1 MGPALAQPL
10 QAFVQSVLLGMAAG
24 LLYDLLRA
32 FRLKLPRLTSP
43 LDILY
48 CLTVSAAVFLFT
60 LYRAQGQ
67 LRLYLWL
74 GVLGGCVLFFTVFSP
89 LLRPV
94 WGFWVDTLAFLL
106 HLAAIPLRG
115 AENLCKKIAGHGKNL
130 FYFIRK
136 CYTIKTTRGN
146 RRLQKGGRR
155 RGKGKKAAKAKIRRQ
170 HHHQGPDPG
179 DPGGHRRAAAKPPR
193 SGAGRRG

>member
-1 MGPALAQPL
+1 MGTGISPQLETFCQAL
-10 QAFVQSVLLGMAAG
+10 VLG
-24 LLYDLLRA
+24 LSIGLVYDLLRA
-32 FRLKLPRLTSP
+32 FRLRLPRLTAA
-43 LDILY
+43 LDLLY
-48 CLTVSAAVFLFT
+48 CLIVTAGVFFFA
-60 LYRAQGQ
+60 LYRANGRIPVYA
-67 LRLYLWL
+67 LL
-74 GVLGGCVLFFTVFSP
+74 GIGGGSWLFFAVLSAP
-89 LLRPV
+89 LRPV
-94 WGFWVDTLAFLL
+94 WDFWMDTLAFLL
-106 HLAAIPLRG
+106 HLAAIPLG
-115 AENLCKKIAGHGKNL
+115 ELESLCKKIWKQGKNL

-136 CYTIKTTRGN
+136 CYTIKTTRGS